1 MFLLVCLFACFGLLW
16 LALLCFALLWVGLVV
31 SLFLCLPACLSVLSV
46 FLFVCL
52 SVCLAAC
59 LSVCLS
65 RSFFFLPICLADC
78 LSVCLSVYLPTYLST
93 YIPIY
98 LHIYLSIYRSIDLS
112 TYLPTYYLSIYPSI
126 LLSTHTTQFRS
137 PTQRLCSQM
146 SSEADIRSQNGLVMQ
161 LFCVSTVGSLHC
173 FCKVAM
179 HACHACVSV
188 RHMLKLFA
196 LRHSLPMSPVLR
208 SYACTDVSVHVHNLL
223 YSSLFVQLYKL
234 QCT

>member
-1 MFLLVCLFACFGLLW
+1 MSLY
-16 LALLCFALLWVGLVV
+16 LALT
-31 SLFLCLPACLSVLSV
+31 V
-46 FLFVCL
+46 FLSVCL
-52 SVCLAAC
+52 SVCLHVFLSVWLPAC

-65 RSFFFLPICLADC
+65 VSLVLFSFFLSVWLIVCLF
-78 LSVCLSVYLPTYLST
+78 VCLSTCLPTYLLISLST
-93 YIPIY
+93 YD

-126 LLSTHTTQFRS
+126 LLSTHTTQCRS

-161 LFCVSTVGSLHC
+161 LFCVFTVGSLHC

-196 LRHSLPMSPVLR
+196 LPHSLPMSPVLR
-208 SYACTDVSVHVHNLL
+208 SYACTDVSVHVDSLL
-223 YSSLFVQLYKL
+223 YSTLSVQL
-234 QCT
+234 